1 MIANIIVGVC
11 MMALVMGMIYGI
23 YMAYKGVWNNEWY
36 LVKKNSMDRNTNYKL
51 YHMVLYNWINNVFN
65 KGIVMSKQEII
76 EQLKNIKDQ
85 WANDTKGE
93 INADVII
100 EALTDIIHDTEGND
114 GMDFSEEYDEHY
126 DSFENVDFTTLE
138 VN

>member
-1 MIANIIVGVC
+1 M
-11 MMALVMGMIYGI
+11 
-23 YMAYKGVWNNEWY
+23 
-36 LVKKNSMDRNTNYKL
+36 VKKNSMDRVTNYKL
-51 YHMVLYNWINNVFN
+51 YSMVLYNKINNVFN
-65 KGIVMSKQEII
+65 KLGNIKMSKQEII

-114 GMDFSEEYDEHY
+114 GMDFTEEYDDSHY
-126 DSFENVDFTTLE
+126 ENFENVDFTALE
-138 VN
+138 IN